1 MKGFSGELMS
11 LFTVLAI
18 PASIALV
25 FPYGAVGFVPRPDV
39 KAKPSS
45 AAFVE
50 LTDEVQALAMR
61 SAKTSWQGDAGGV
74 RSLRADLSVGELP
87 EDPAA
92 VSMDIGVTPS
102 RSTARPVDYSPAAY
116 PSALAA
122 PPAARLVREEGE
134 PERPLPFPKSELL
147 KID

>member
-1 MKGFSGELMS
+1 MRSFRGELAS
-11 LFTVLAI
+11 LLTVLAV
-18 PASIALV
+18 PVSIALV
-25 FPYGAVGFVPRPDV
+25 FPYGAVGFVPRPDRP
-39 KAKPSS
+39 ARASS

-50 LTDEVQALAMR
+50 LTDEVQAVAMR

-74 RSLRADLSVGELP
+74 RTLRVDLSVGELP

-102 RSTARPVDYSPAAY
+102 RSAAAPVAYPPAAY

-122 PPAARLVREEGE
+122 PPAARLLREDAEA
-134 PERPLPFPKSELL
+134 ERKRAFPKSELL